1 MNIIYTSCICNVV
14 VTCFIT
20 ALVMKKLSKMLINIA
35 EQSVAVIQERSKI
48 IIKNLNTGAL

>member
-14 VTCFIT
+14 GTCFIT

-48 IIKNLNTGAL
+48 IIKNLNTGTL